1 MRIMHRIIGTNV
13 MLKEMGVTNNN
24 KCSFCLIAKD
34 TIQHIFLECK
44 HSQQLWTRI
53 LVLLKQKCTSCFRLR
68 LSECLILF
76 GTDDDIKTENG
87 FELILLLAK
96 QYLYKCKIEKQLPN
110 IHIFNLPTSDNR
122 STPKICFF
130 LIFIVFER
138 LTVKC
143 RFVAW
148 RRELPQ
154 KCAYCVSVS

>member
-1 MRIMHRIIGTNV
+1 MHRIIGTNV

-34 TIQHIFLECK
+34 TIQHFLGECK

-68 LSECLILF
+68 LFECLILF
-76 GTDDDIKTENG
+76 GTDDDIKRENG

-96 QYLYKCKIEKQLPN
+96 QDLYKCKIEKQLPN

-122 STPKICFF
+122 STKNKNKKIFPPSF
-130 LIFIVFER
+130 FIVFKR
-138 LTVKC
+138 LTV
-143 RFVAW
+143 V
-148 RRELPQ
+148 
-154 KCAYCVSVS
+154 